1 MMTPGARVKLVNN
14 QQYADYQQIHH
25 ENFNPKQIQK
35 SLMGISDDIESGK
48 DHDDKFG
55 DDSITPNCTALFLN
69 DLE

>member
-1 MMTPGARVKLVNN
+1 MAPGTRVKLIND
-14 QQYADYQQIHH
+14 QQDADYQQINH

-35 SLMGISDDIESGK
+35 SLMGISDDIERGK
-48 DHDDKFG
+48 DHDDKFS